1 MYLVKSFADIEY
13 IFEKSYLS
21 FLSIFYEKKNTI
33 AFVFSYINMIPDN
46 NIDYICAKLK
56 RVSSSINVQV
66 LCLYGCLSVFLAPP
80 SFLPSIHVFVTFFV
94 KQYH

>member
-1 MYLVKSFADIEY
+1 
-13 IFEKSYLS
+13 
-21 FLSIFYEKKNTI
+21 
-33 AFVFSYINMIPDN
+33 MIPDN